1 MCIRDRIPAWI
12 PTQIWWGAFLGA
24 ALILFVSSL
33 IRFKHSYITLPG
45 IFILSLSAAVLP
57 LASIKPGLIRDI
69 FSSIPGLLPAP
80 GFGLVIGAVIMA
92 AGMAWIVNGLRKS
105 QFVNI
110 IVGTVLIGTQ
120 VLILM
125 APGRI
130 DLDGV
135 IIFLTSLIGALC
147 IGALIAG
154 ASLDHSRPAAR
165 KS

>member
-1 MCIRDRIPAWI
+1 M
-12 PTQIWWGAFLGA
+12 
-24 ALILFVSSL
+24 
-33 IRFKHSYITLPG
+33 
-45 IFILSLSAAVLP
+45 
-57 LASIKPGLIRDI
+57 
-69 FSSIPGLLPAP
+69 
-80 GFGLVIGAVIMA
+80 VIGAVIMA

-110 IVGTVLIGTQ
+110 IVGTVLIGAQ

-147 IGALIAG
+147 IGAMIAG
-154 ASLDHSRPAAR
+154 ASLDHSQPAAR